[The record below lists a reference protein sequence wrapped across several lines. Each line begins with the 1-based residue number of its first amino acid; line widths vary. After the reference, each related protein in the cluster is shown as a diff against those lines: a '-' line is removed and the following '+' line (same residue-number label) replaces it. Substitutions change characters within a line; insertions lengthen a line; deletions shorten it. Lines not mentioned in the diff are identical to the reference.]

1 MALPSPEDALAG
13 YSFSVEIDGV
23 TIAQFKE
30 VSGINAEIQTIE
42 HRENKVGGLPVM
54 KKLPGARKWGDLTLK
69 RGRTDNKA
77 LWDWIKSV
85 QDGNMAAARKNG
97 SIVLMDYQHGETSR
111 FSFINGWPSKVSI
124 GSLNAGG
131 NDILIEEVTIVHEGL
146 APA

>member
-13 YSFSVEIDGV
+13 YSFSVEIDGI

-111 FSFINGWPSKVSI
+111 FSFVNGWPSKVSV

-146 APA
+146 TPA

>member
-111 FSFINGWPSKVSI
+111 FSFVNGWPSKVSI

-146 APA
+146 SPA